1 MSQAFR
7 IVDKKTGKALTIY
20 GDFAPTPQEE
30 EELFDAYAKGTWRPK
45 PPPQPFKI
53 KDAESGE
60 VLTVYGDKGPTAD
73 EQKELFA
80 AYKAGTWKPKPAP
93 TVERKVIYTEDQMM
107 RVARARKEQGDTPEE
122 IEAFITKAL
131 ENRASFRGREIP
143 ELKAYTPPPE
153 SKPSPTSW
161 GPMGAVQRPYVKATG
176 YTPSADETRMRQQ
189 QELMALEQM
198 APQLTQ
204 AMMGGQSQPSQ
215 LMTPQESAEAVEKLA
230 IEARQKLG
238 VPESLARAAITGGEA
253 GDVGIKV
260 VGPLATAA
268 VTRNPYTVGAA
279 GAAADALVQMRQQL
293 RGQRP
298 QGFDPA
304 QAGIEGVL
312 TGVVSPAVAVRGV
325 APKTLQMAETAVTR
339 AGQAGTMLGAGE
351 AVRQLGD
358 AMYRGVD
365 AIREEGKQPFN
376 LEEVFDVAML
386 GSLFGGAFGALETAA
401 PAVWAKISNK
411 KPSEAV
417 KILRLEPK
425 TPEIQ
430 KAITELES
438 VVDLRREALQQRGRE
453 IETTSTSEGGM
464 PQTITAREAR
474 AQQAVDAFINIP
486 PEKQAEEAAKILA
499 DETAPVQRRATAFA
513 GEELKGVKD
522 LEGVVQQALASGRVA
537 RGAAIE
543 EAVGLRPPSSPFPEQ
558 APQGYSPAAPGAEGQ
573 VAPGERTELA
583 QEARRVQAMEAF
595 DKLPPAVKAEEAARV
610 LEEAAMQQDRVIANA
625 AGRMEEN
632 FFQGRLGSEE
642 TSPTPEM
649 DRVRKADQRLAE
661 LRKRPGGATKEVAR
675 VEAQKAEAMKGV
687 PAEPEMAAPAAE
699 PLPELSPQAQRMVD
713 RFGGA
718 DRQLLMGLAGGGT
731 GFVVGW
737 NTGEGLPPDQR
748 LARALA
754 SGAGGA
760 FTPTAIRRIIG
771 MQGWANRVIKER
783 GVGSGSL
790 NTADPQILAALSV
803 KGAALV
809 GEGVK
814 NFAEWGDKMVRE
826 FGDSIR
832 PKLKEIW
839 AAGQESD
846 IIPNKLVDKAPERP
860 PRQYETP
867 AFKTW
872 FGKSKMVN
880 EDGTPMVMYHG
891 ANDSRAANS
900 GKGRKRDFTTFK
912 QNRQGLIFVTPDPEF
927 TAIYFA
933 KGERAR
939 IYPLYVKAENPF
951 DYSNPAHVAKLFG
964 PDDSKLMTG
973 RYVSG
978 RKDEMLIRR
987 SEVEDGDWMT
997 LEAISDVIRKS
1008 GFDSMYMLEEGFT
1021 NLAVFDPIQLKSAT
1035 GNRGTYSLR
1044 NKDIRGFSTPAAMV
1058 PVAGAGAGAVV
1069 GASQGDTPEEKLR
1082 YAALGAAAGAGAGA
1096 AMVRGARGMVGK
1108 GISAEPR
1115 TGAVTV
1121 SKKTNIPTDKELKD
1135 AADSQRGA
1143 PETQMLRSQRAIT
1156 DAGGPA
1162 IYADALEHIGDLAHR
1177 VQEPRYLG
1185 SGGAGEKIQRFMRVF
1200 FPGKN
1205 RVGFEQEL
1213 EEGLRGTAE
1222 YRVIKKHP
1230 ELEVEGEPR
1239 WMAYEKARTQYADEI
1254 KKNIAEGREEMIR
1267 QGREYAKV
1275 HLGENKPVTYAG
1287 KLGRDA
1293 AIALGE
1299 MDFNKLRNTL
1309 SELND
1314 FYGKYADTPE
1324 IYSRQ
1329 KPASAPTAAE
1339 APKMD
1344 PRIAG
1349 FITKQ
1354 LAIPLGSF
1362 AGGFTYGYLENPDA
1376 PPEQRLL
1383 RGLQWAALAGGVGYA
1398 VAKRSLTA
1406 IANDQVPKDAAKKL
1420 APGLPDEDEVLAKTR
1435 RVFTPEP
1442 TQLSK
1447 EQELLTTPQAKLLQ
1461 AFQNIFRPLSKMEE
1475 ALIGRGE
1482 GVLLGD
1488 AASMTAGSVGK
1499 AEAALYLV
1507 NEAQKELIPTVSKEN
1522 LNDYLFYRRVVDRL
1536 KTDAEKRGVS
1546 DWSIGEAQNGLNRI
1560 LREVGDDTFVKLEEF
1575 ARVVQTSADEDLK
1588 LLVRSGR
1595 LSQSNYDEIKRM
1607 NEFYAPFYVMEYFSQ
1622 MDGAIETMGGKA
1634 LDTTQSV
1641 VKAVKGIKDEDFK
1654 LLDIMA
1660 GFQLNKMRA
1669 QVLADKNVVMR
1680 RMAELSRVDTEHRF
1694 MKDLGTKTDAKYS
1707 GEIPKGWEVV
1717 NYMENGVQKK
1727 IAVLPEVA
1735 QAVKGMDTIRA
1746 GAFMTTL
1753 ASFASPLRAGATG
1766 LNAGFQI
1773 VNIFKDA
1780 ARLGIM
1786 SKYGVESLWKN
1797 PVDLFMFIGDL
1808 MVGFTHSVRSNLFG
1822 DKSQLYLDFL
1832 KSGAAR
1838 STLASSLVPD
1848 ALARAAQQG
1857 DDKTAAALL
1866 KVPLRSFI
1874 SGTEKFGNALEES
1887 IKLAGFRRGVRA
1899 EGLGKLTGKAY
1910 DDALER
1916 IAYEVRN
1923 YAGSPDFSKHGTHGK
1938 ALNVLFMFA
1947 NARIQGTAADL
1958 RRIIGRT
1965 GEKERNAAIVRLAAG
1980 IGTATGYLWYLN
1992 NQPENVEDYN
2002 KRSLSERNA
2011 YFLWPRTTETGD
2023 PMYYINEEGQKVR
2036 EYLRFP
2042 KFEVVGMVANV
2053 FEAGLNYAVKRD
2065 PKGIMEMGKVALEN
2079 LSPIPITG
2087 RNLQERMQSVASGL
2101 NPVFKAPLEIATN
2114 KSFFQQRDIVKQ
2126 RLQGV
2131 RPEEQYTE
2139 TTPKPFIDV
2148 ARAMPEVAPD
2158 FLRSPLYLKQ
2168 LTENFTGSMLT
2179 QFMRPQLE
2187 GRSNATTNP
2196 LVARF
2201 FAAPILDEQEDW
2213 DLINRYKTEQ
2223 STNNLLRQRAIDQYL
2238 KNSANYTPAQRMQS
2252 LAELLASDP
2261 ERNAVA
2267 LRDALRD
2274 RVLGITDKDK
2284 AIRSLPPE
2292 FRAQFLEE
2300 RTRKM
2305 ENPESRDA
2313 FYQEM
2318 IRKGLINRDT
2328 LKEIM
2333 LLRTAPEGK
2342 KTSFKEGK
2350 LYRDPTSGVMK
2361 VYRNGAFV

>member
-7 IVDKKTGKALTIY
+7 IVDDRTGRTLTVY
-20 GDFAPTPQEE
+20 GDVAPTPEE
-30 EELFDAYAKGTWRPK
+30 EKQLFDAYEKGTWRPK
-45 PPPQPFKI
+45 PAPKPFEITDPETKQT
-53 KDAESGE
+53 
-60 VLTVYGDKGPTAD
+60 LTVYGDKGPTAD
-73 EQKELFA
+73 EQKQLFA

-93 TVERKVIYTEDQMM
+93 KPPESKVIYTEDQMM
-107 RVARARKEQGDTPEE
+107 RVARARAEKGETPEE
-122 IEAFITKAL
+122 IEAFIKQAL

-143 ELKAYTPPPE
+143 ELKAYTPPAGY
-153 SKPSPTSW
+153 KPS
-161 GPMGAVQRPYVKATG
+161 A
-176 YTPSADETRMRQQ
+176 EEIRMRQQ

-198 APQLTQ
+198 APQLTR

-215 LMTPQESAEAVEKLA
+215 LMTPQESTQAAEEMAVK
-230 IEARQKLG
+230 ARQELG
-238 VPESLARAAITGGEA
+238 VPEPLARAALAGGKV

-260 VGPLATAA
+260 GAPLAAA
-268 VTRNPYTVGAA
+268 VATRNPYTMGMVGT
-279 GAAADALVQMRQQL
+279 AADFLVQARERL
-293 RGQRP
+293 RGERP
-298 QGFDPA
+298 QGFSPL
-304 QAGIEGVL
+304 QAGVEGVL
-312 TGVVSPAVAVRGV
+312 TAVVPPVMSVRGA
-325 APKTLQMAETAVTR
+325 APATLRAAEGAVTR
-339 AGQAGTMLGAGE
+339 AGQTGAMIGAGE
-351 AVRQLGD
+351 LVQQMGGEKPAD
-358 AMYRGVD
+358 
-365 AIREEGKQPFN
+365 
-376 LEEVFDVAML
+376 LEEVLDVATL
-386 GSLFGGAFGALETAA
+386 GSLFGGAFGALEVAA
-401 PAVWAKISNK
+401 PPIWAKISSK
-411 KPSEAV
+411 KPSEAL
-417 KILRLEPK
+417 KILRQEPK
-425 TPEIQ
+425 TPEIE

-453 IETTSTSEGGM
+453 IETPSTSEGGM
-464 PQTITAREAR
+464 PRTITAREAR
-474 AQQAVDAFINIP
+474 TQQAVDAFINIP
-486 PEKQAEEAAKILA
+486 PEKRAEEAAKVFA
-499 DETAPVQRRATAFA
+499 DETAQVQRRATAFA
-513 GEELKGVKD
+513 GEELKDVKD
-522 LEGVVQQALASGRVA
+522 FEGVVGEVLAPRPVSRA
-537 RGAAIE
+537 AAIE
-543 EAVGLRPPSSPFPEQ
+543 EAVGVRPAVAAAEV
-558 APQGYSPAAPGAEGQ
+558 PQGYSPAAPGVKGQ
-573 VAPGERTELA
+573 VAPGERVELTR
-583 QEARRVQAMEAF
+583 EARAAQAMEAF
-595 DKLPPAVKAEEAARV
+595 EKLPPQTRAEESARI
-610 LEEAAMQQDRVIANA
+610 LEEAAMQQDRAIANL

-642 TSPTPEM
+642 TSPTPDM

-661 LRKRPGGATKEVAR
+661 LEKRPGKAAKETAR

-687 PAEPEMAAPAAE
+687 PAEPEAAAPAAE
-699 PLPELSPQAQRMVD
+699 PLPELSPQAQRMAD
-713 RFGGA
+713 RYGGA

-731 GFVVGW
+731 SFVVGW
-737 NTGEGLPPDQR
+737 NTGEGLPPEER
-748 LARALA
+748 LKRALA
-754 SGAGGA
+754 FGAGGA
-760 FTPTAIRRIIG
+760 FSPTAIRRIIG

-839 AAGQESD
+839 AAGQEAD

-860 PRQYETP
+860 PRTGAIKLASQPEGKQQAADLIGEFAQQNKLTHAGGGVWLGDKARLELKPGFGREWSLSFIGTAPGDRGKGYASNLLSRITAFADKNNLPITLTVNPVADEGVKGLNSKQLTSWYKRYGFELKEGSTDRMVRTP
-867 AFKTW
+867 A
-872 FGKSKMVN
+872 
-880 EDGTPMVMYHG
+880 
-891 ANDSRAANS
+891 
-900 GKGRKRDFTTFK
+900 
-912 QNRQGLIFVTPDPEF
+912 
-927 TAIYFA
+927 
-933 KGERAR
+933 
-939 IYPLYVKAENPF
+939 
-951 DYSNPAHVAKLFG
+951 
-964 PDDSKLMTG
+964 
-973 RYVSG
+973 
-978 RKDEMLIRR
+978 
-987 SEVEDGDWMT
+987 
-997 LEAISDVIRKS
+997 
-1008 GFDSMYMLEEGFT
+1008 
-1021 NLAVFDPIQLKSAT
+1021 
-1035 GNRGTYSLR
+1035 
-1044 NKDIRGFSTPAAMV
+1044 PAA
-1058 PVAGAGAGAVV
+1058 
-1069 GASQGDTPEEKLR
+1069 
-1082 YAALGAAAGAGAGA
+1082 
-1096 AMVRGARGMVGK
+1096 
-1108 GISAEPR
+1108 AEPR

-1121 SKKTNIPTDKELKD
+1121 SKKADIPTEKELKD

-1205 RVGFEQEL
+1205 RMSFEQEL

-1299 MDFNKLRNTL
+1299 MNFSKLRNIL

-1329 KPASAPTAAE
+1329 KPAAAPTAAE
-1339 APKMD
+1339 APKTPQSPTQSYDTPNFKAWFKNSQVVNEDGTPRRMYHGTTKNNLTKFDQRSGGIWVAFDPAAATPGTGEEAGSVIPLFVSAQKVYKLSPDEFKKWRMSTQPKKLAMDILNRERGNGYDAVQIEDYALLVAKPTQVKSAVSNSGAYSNID

-1406 IANDQVPKDAAKKL
+1406 IANDQVPKDAPKKL

-1435 RVFTPEP
+1435 RVFTPDP
-1442 TQLSK
+1442 TELTK
-1447 EQELLTTPQAKLLQ
+1447 EQKLLTTPQAKLLQ

-1475 ALIGRGE
+1475 ALVGRGE

-1522 LNDYLFYRRVVDRL
+1522 LNDYLFYRRVIDRL
-1536 KTDAEKRGVS
+1536 KTDPEKRSVS
-1546 DWSIGEAQNGLNRI
+1546 DWTIGEAQNGLNRI

-1694 MKDLGTKTDAKYS
+1694 MKDLGTKMEAKYS

-1786 SKYGVESLWKN
+1786 SKYGVEKN
-1797 PVDLFMFIGDL
+1797 PVDLFMFVGDL
-1808 MVGFTHSVRSNLFG
+1808 ITGFTHSVRSNLLG

-1857 DDKTAAALL
+1857 DDKLAAGIL

-1958 RRIIGRT
+1958 RRIVGRT
-1965 GEKERNAAIVRLAAG
+1965 GDKERNAAVVRLAAG

-2011 YFLWPRTTETGD
+2011 YFLWPRYTETGE

-2042 KFEVVGMVANV
+2042 KFEVVGMTANV
-2053 FEAGLNYAVKRD
+2053 FEAGLNYAAKRD

-2114 KSFFQQRDIVKQ
+2114 KSFFQHRDIVKQ

-2131 RPEEQYTE
+2131 RPEEQYLE
-2139 TTPKPFIDV
+2139 TTPKAFIDV

-2187 GRSNATTNP
+2187 GRSSATTNP

-2342 KTSFKEGK
+2342 KTSMKEGK
-2350 LYRDPTSGVMK
+2350 LYRDPTTGVMK
-2361 VYRNGAFV
+2361 IYRNGAFV

>member
-7 IVDKKTGKALTIY
+7 IVDDRTGRTLTVY
-20 GDFAPTPQEE
+20 GDVAPTPEE
-30 EELFDAYAKGTWRPK
+30 EKQLFDAYDKGTWRPK
-45 PPPQPFKI
+45 PAPKPFKI
-53 KDAESGE
+53 TDPESKE
-60 VLTVYGDKGPTAD
+60 TLTVYGDKGPTAD
-73 EQKELFA
+73 EQKQLFA

-93 TVERKVIYTEDQMM
+93 KPPESKVIYTEDQMM
-107 RVARARKEQGDTPEE
+107 RVARARAEKGETPEE
-122 IEAFITKAL
+122 IEAFIKQAL

-153 SKPSPTSW
+153 PKPAPVSW
-161 GPMGAVQRPYVKATG
+161 GPMGAGQRPYTKATG
-176 YTPSADETRMRQQ
+176 TAPSAEEIRMRQQ

-198 APQLTQ
+198 APQLTR

-215 LMTPQESAEAVEKLA
+215 LMTPQESAQAAEELA
-230 IEARQKLG
+230 IKARQELG
-238 VPESLARAAITGGEA
+238 VPESLARVALTGGKV
-253 GDVGIKV
+253 GDIGIKV
-260 VGPLATAA
+260 GAPLAATVA
-268 VTRNPYTVGAA
+268 TRNPYTMGMVGT
-279 GAAADALVQMRQQL
+279 AADLLVQARERL
-293 RGQRP
+293 RGERP
-298 QGFDPA
+298 QGFSPI
-304 QAGIEGVL
+304 QAGVEGVL
-312 TGVVSPAVAVRGV
+312 TGIIPPVLPDEILKLGKAGVRSRADVLMKLGKSKQESLAAAEAIGAIPALRA
-325 APKTLQMAETAVTR
+325 AESAVTR
-339 AGQAGTMLGAGE
+339 AGQTGTMIGAGE
-351 AVRQLGD
+351 AVQQLGD
-358 AMYRGVD
+358 VMYRGAG
-365 AIREEGKQPFN
+365 AIQEEGRKPID
-376 LEEVFDVAML
+376 LEEVLDVATL
-386 GSLFGGAFGALETAA
+386 GSLFGGAFGALEIAA
-401 PAVWAKISNK
+401 PPIWAKISSK
-411 KPSEAV
+411 KPSEAL

-453 IETTSTSEGGM
+453 IETPSTSEGGM
-464 PQTITAREAR
+464 PRTITAREAR
-474 AQQAVDAFINIP
+474 TQQAVDAFINIP
-486 PEKQAEEAAKILA
+486 PEKRAEEAAKVFA
-499 DETAPVQRRATAFA
+499 DEAAQVQRRATAFA
-513 GEELKGVKD
+513 GEELKDVKD
-522 LEGVVQQALASGRVA
+522 FEGVVGEVLAPRPVSRA
-537 RGAAIE
+537 AAIE
-543 EAVGLRPPSSPFPEQ
+543 EAVGVRPAVAAAEV
-558 APQGYSPAAPGAEGQ
+558 PQGYSPAAPGVKGQ
-573 VAPGERTELA
+573 VAPGERVELTR
-583 QEARRVQAMEAF
+583 EARAAQAMEAF
-595 DKLPPAVKAEEAARV
+595 EKLPPQSRAEEAARIFQ
-610 LEEAAMQQDRVIANA
+610 EEAAKQDRAIAFSA
-625 AGRMEEN
+625 KELEDQFA
-632 FFQGRLGSEE
+632 QTRLGTEE
-642 TSPTPEM
+642 KIPLTE
-649 DRVRKADQRLAE
+649 AQRLAKMEARAQE
-661 LRKRPGGATKEVAR
+661 LEVEALKQRARELKARPGEAKKEQTKIAEQRGKITEEQAQVETAFKAGEKVPPTPSSDVAA
-675 VEAQKAEAMKGV
+675 VTPPPK
-687 PAEPEMAAPAAE
+687 PE
-699 PLPELSPQAQRMVD
+699 PELSPQAQAMMD
-713 RFGGA
+713 RYGGA
-718 DRQLLMGLAGGGT
+718 NVGVLANLATGGG

-737 NTGEGLPPDQR
+737 NTGEGLPPEER
-748 LARALA
+748 LKRALA
-754 SGAGGA
+754 FGAGGA

-839 AAGQESD
+839 AAGQEAD

-860 PRQYETP
+860 PKQVKGLRAKGLTSPARKAAAEAPKTP
-867 AFKTW
+867 QSPTQSYDTPNFKAW
-872 FGKSKMVN
+872 FKNSQVVN
-880 EDGTPMVMYHG
+880 EDGTPRRMYHG
-891 ANDSRAANS
+891 TTKNNLTKFDQRSGGIWVAFDPAAATPGTGEEAGSVIPLFVSAQKVYKLSPDEFKKWRMSTQPKKLAMDILNRERGNGYDAVQIEDYALLVAKPTQVKSAVSNS
-900 GKGRKRDFTTFK
+900 G
-912 QNRQGLIFVTPDPEF
+912 
-927 TAIYFA
+927 A
-933 KGERAR
+933 
-939 IYPLYVKAENPF
+939 
-951 DYSNPAHVAKLFG
+951 YSN
-964 PDDSKLMTG
+964 
-973 RYVSG
+973 
-978 RKDEMLIRR
+978 I
-987 SEVEDGDWMT
+987 
-997 LEAISDVIRKS
+997 
-1008 GFDSMYMLEEGFT
+1008 
-1021 NLAVFDPIQLKSAT
+1021 
-1035 GNRGTYSLR
+1035 
-1044 NKDIRGFSTPAAMV
+1044 
-1058 PVAGAGAGAVV
+1058 
-1069 GASQGDTPEEKLR
+1069 
-1082 YAALGAAAGAGAGA
+1082 
-1096 AMVRGARGMVGK
+1096 
-1108 GISAEPR
+1108 
-1115 TGAVTV
+1115 
-1121 SKKTNIPTDKELKD
+1121 
-1135 AADSQRGA
+1135 
-1143 PETQMLRSQRAIT
+1143 
-1156 DAGGPA
+1156 
-1162 IYADALEHIGDLAHR
+1162 
-1177 VQEPRYLG
+1177 
-1185 SGGAGEKIQRFMRVF
+1185 
-1200 FPGKN
+1200 
-1205 RVGFEQEL
+1205 
-1213 EEGLRGTAE
+1213 
-1222 YRVIKKHP
+1222 
-1230 ELEVEGEPR
+1230 
-1239 WMAYEKARTQYADEI
+1239 
-1254 KKNIAEGREEMIR
+1254 
-1267 QGREYAKV
+1267 
-1275 HLGENKPVTYAG
+1275 
-1287 KLGRDA
+1287 
-1293 AIALGE
+1293 
-1299 MDFNKLRNTL
+1299 
-1309 SELND
+1309 
-1314 FYGKYADTPE
+1314 
-1324 IYSRQ
+1324 
-1329 KPASAPTAAE
+1329 
-1339 APKMD
+1339 D

-1349 FITKQ
+1349 YITKQ
-1354 LAIPLGSF
+1354 LAIPIGSF
-1362 AGGFTYGYLENPDA
+1362 AGGFTYGYLEDPDA

-1406 IANDQVPKDAAKKL
+1406 IANDQVPKDAPKKL
-1420 APGLPDEDEVLAKTR
+1420 APGLPDEDEVLAETR
-1435 RVFTPEP
+1435 KVFTPDP
-1442 TQLSK
+1442 TELTK
-1447 EQELLTTPQAKLLQ
+1447 EQKLLTTPQAKLLQ

-1475 ALIGRGE
+1475 ALVGRGE

-1536 KTDAEKRGVS
+1536 KTDAEGRGVGN
-1546 DWSIGEAQNGLNRI
+1546 WTIAKAQNGLNRI

-1588 LLVRSGR
+1588 MLVRSGR

-1694 MKDLGTKTDAKYS
+1694 MKDLGTKTQAKYS
-1707 GEIPKGWEVV
+1707 GEVPKGWEVV

-1797 PVDLFMFIGDL
+1797 PVDLFMFVGDL
-1808 MVGFTHSVRSNLFG
+1808 ITGFTHSVRSNLLG

-1857 DDKTAAALL
+1857 DDKLAASIL

-1958 RRIIGRT
+1958 RRIVGRT
-1965 GEKERNAAIVRLAAG
+1965 GDKERNAAVVRLTFG

-2011 YFLWPRTTETGD
+2011 YFLWPRYTETGE

-2042 KFEVVGMVANV
+2042 KFEVVGMMANV
-2053 FEAGLNYAVKRD
+2053 FEAGLNYAAKRD

-2114 KSFFQQRDIVKQ
+2114 KSFFQHRDIVKQ

-2131 RPEEQYTE
+2131 RPEEQYLE
-2139 TTPKPFIDV
+2139 TTPKAFIDV

-2187 GRSNATTNP
+2187 GRSSATTNP

-2342 KTSFKEGK
+2342 KTSMKEGK
-2350 LYRDPTSGVMK
+2350 LYRDPTTGVMK
-2361 VYRNGAFV
+2361 IYRNGAFV